1 MKLARVRIEKF
12 RGIRNADIQ
21 LRDELAI
28 VGQNSA
34 GKSSILRALNSFF
47 NFHDEQQHFE
57 KSRHA
62 FQKTSTATIDLEFSE
77 VPQNCQ
83 LPRSAANSTSVRA
96 RLKYKKTPIWQI
108 FSNGRWDSAPSDL
121 HEELGR
127 YIRYV
132 YIPTSRTDSA
142 LAWAKESLLQ
152 EAVISW
158 LKNYTRN
165 RDTISPRV
173 TQVTD
178 TIKNRTF
185 TGLSKTLRKLTHLH
199 GSFEFD
205 IDYASP
211 PNYQLLVQDLVL
223 RVVDGDTSIDISDCG
238 SGTQSMAAI
247 AMYSYLAET
256 LDSTYILGIEEPEQ
270 NLHPQAQR
278 SLFATLKGLP
288 LQVCFTTHSTVMLD
302 SLDHED
308 VVLCRRVSSNTRS
321 FEITTT
327 QLPETFWDEKDI
339 DRTKYYSFH
348 RRRNSEFFYADFVIL
363 TESPID
369 SLVVEH
375 LINSGGLDTSY
386 YSVSIVS
393 LDGVQALPYAYHLLK
408 ELDVSFA
415 AVVDKDYFLPYLN
428 DELESSRDSKG
439 FPKYKK
445 EYQTDCLIEEM
456 RPSQRSRAR
465 LMSMF
470 HKNHSKAMDLLEN
483 NNVFCFRFSLEI
495 DLLGSN
501 TATQDLYQ
509 LLNVPA
515 QDRITSELLVNRKKQ
530 LKKLSTVLEIV
541 SGLSPSALP
550 NSYKRLR
557 KRLPE
562 LIENSTSR

>member
-1 MKLARVRIEKF
+1 VRIEKF

-34 GKSSILRALNSFF
+34 GKSSILRALNAFF

-62 FQKTSTATIDLEFSE
+62 FQKTSTATIELEFSE

-83 LPRSAANSTSVRA
+83 LPRLVANSTSVRA

-108 FSNGRWDSAPSDL
+108 FSNGRWDSAPNDL

-173 TQVTD
+173 TQVTE

-369 SLVVEH
+369 SLVIEH

-393 LDGVQALPYAYHLLK
+393 LDGVQALPYAYHLLN
-408 ELDVSFA
+408 ELGVSFA

-541 SGLSPSALP
+541 QGLSPGALP